1 MKSLLK
7 YKIVANL
14 NLIRFQK
21 CYFARNSHKLN
32 SKTVDSSPL
41 KKNISKGKNKNK
53 NKINNLNN
61 PVDEQIDQNN
71 SNDNKLKELLSIKSK
86 KLGEPDLNSFI
97 LKEKVIGNNVVLLEN
112 HKYNLNKAMR
122 EINITK
128 NDIKIAKKG
137 KFLNPIQHK
146 FRNSKNYKRILE
158 LIRIKKLNFKSKS
171 TPIPYSP
178 KLGPYEVLVTKNIN
192 NKNYHWCSCGLSK
205 KQPFCDRSHQGSK
218 FKPLNFQLAENTKSM
233 LLCGC
238 KLSTSVPF
246 CDGVTCVKLA
256 KKDQNKIE
264 DKLKTIKFKSS
275 EQECCK
281 KSNSNTKNHSN
292 TNTNTNTISH

>member
-14 NLIRFQK
+14 DLIRFQK
-21 CYFARNSHKLN
+21 YYFARNGYKSN
-32 SKTVDSSPL
+32 SKTTDSSSL
-41 KKNISKGKNKNK
+41 KKNNFKGKTNS
-53 NKINNLNN
+53 NN
-61 PVDEQIDQNN
+61 PNNTIDIQKDQNDQNVQNDQNN
-71 SNDNKLKELLSIKSK
+71 SNDNILKDLLSIKSR
-86 KLGEPDLNSFI
+86 KLGEPDLNKFI

-122 EINITK
+122 EINIT
-128 NDIKIAKKG
+128 NSDIKIAKKG

-146 FRNSKNYKRILE
+146 FRYSKDYKRILE
-158 LIRIKKLNFKSKS
+158 LIRAKKMNFKTKS
-171 TPIPYSP
+171 IPIPYSP

-256 KKDQNKIE
+256 KKDQNKLE
-264 DKLKTIKFKSS
+264 DKLKNIKFKSS
-275 EQECCK
+275 EKECCK
-281 KSNSNTKNHSN
+281 KSN
-292 TNTNTNTISH
+292 TNTVSQ